1 MLTNRE
7 SSRESQV
14 KPVAKTANKR
24 HGCIVFKDD
33 EAPAGGPLLYV
44 TGMAVDGDGSP
55 HCYHP
60 DGKGLD
66 DNRNAYD
73 PDRKMWV
80 GVVVDKQG
88 NPVVQGAGCQAPG
101 YWLSP
106 TSLQDKRF
114 PATDSHRYVDS
125 ETIPYF
131 AFAKKLKDASGDN
144 DVTRLDLGVNL
155 GDYGVMYHIARE
167 TLTGGLF
174 ADVGPGY
181 KLGEAS
187 IRSAKDLGLPPSPR
201 NGGEDRPRV
210 AYVVFPGSNDGDG
223 WPRDP
228 EAIKA
233 KALALFESWGGL
245 EALKPLIDS
254 LKAQSFDAIDAAEDC
269 ATDLPSAADRARE
282 AEAVVAEPPPASA
295 D

>member
-1 MLTNRE
+1 M
-7 SSRESQV
+7 

-24 HGCIVFKDD
+24 HGCVVFQDD
-33 EAPAGGPLLYV
+33 SEERGPLLYV

-73 PDRKMWV
+73 PERKMWV

-88 NPVVQGAGCQAPG
+88 NPVVQGPGSEAPG

-106 TSLQDKRF
+106 TSLQDKQF
-114 PATDSHRYVDS
+114 PAADSRRYVNS
-125 ETIPYF
+125 ENVPYF
-131 AFAKKLKDASGDN
+131 AFAKKLKDAGGER
-144 DVTRLDLGVNL
+144 DVERLQLGVNL
-155 GDYGVMYHIARE
+155 GDYGVMYHIAKQ

-174 ADVGPGY
+174 ADVGPGF

-187 IRSAKDLGLPPSPR
+187 IRSAKDLGLPSSPK

-210 AYVVFPGSNDGDG
+210 AYVVFPGSNDGDA

-228 EAIKA
+228 DAIKA
-233 KALALFESWGGL
+233 KALALFERWGGL
-245 EALKPLIDS
+245 EALLPLIDT
-254 LKAQSFDAIDAAEDC
+254 LKEQSFDALAADEDQT
-269 ATDLPSAADRARE
+269 AVDLPTAADRACE
-282 AEAVVAEPPPASA
+282 EEPVVAGPVAAAAAA